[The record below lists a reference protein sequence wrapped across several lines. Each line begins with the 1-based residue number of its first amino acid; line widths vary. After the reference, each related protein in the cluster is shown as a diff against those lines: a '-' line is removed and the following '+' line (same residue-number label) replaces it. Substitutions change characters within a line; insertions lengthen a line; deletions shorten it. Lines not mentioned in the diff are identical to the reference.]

1 MFPPWRSR
9 SRPFAGTLDGVPSG
23 IRLHARYRAPRSWE
37 KAGANE
43 GFALPFRLSRR
54 GGKTAP
60 RPGLPCFRMVNVPN
74 TQKSEK
80 VRWGRGDLSGLFL
93 LTTLSEPYLHG
104 ETAVKE
110 ICVRPMSIWWRRGEL
125 NSRPK
130 THPQELLRAQTVIA
144 GVLLSPFPSPRAS
157 RHARGSGELH
167 DAWYAQS
174 LAYARPPLNDA

>member
-1 MFPPWRSR
+1 M
-9 SRPFAGTLDGVPSG
+9 GSG
-23 IRLHARYRAPRSWE
+23 RKDEKYRVLYS
-37 KAGANE
+37 
-43 GFALPFRLSRR
+43 
-54 GGKTAP
+54 
-60 RPGLPCFRMVNVPN
+60 
-74 TQKSEK
+74 
-80 VRWGRGDLSGLFL
+80 
-93 LTTLSEPYLHG
+93 LTELKYT
-104 ETAVKE
+104 VF
-110 ICVRPMSIWWRRGEL
+110 WWRRGEL